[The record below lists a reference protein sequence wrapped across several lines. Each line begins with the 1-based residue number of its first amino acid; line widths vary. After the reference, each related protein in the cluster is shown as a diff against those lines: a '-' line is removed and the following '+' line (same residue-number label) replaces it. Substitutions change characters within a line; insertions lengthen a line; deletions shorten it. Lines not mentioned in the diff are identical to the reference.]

1 MQLRL
6 SNELRQRK
14 IAIAVDWIIA
24 DMLAVRQGS
33 IGRIRYILKDGL
45 KYFPLYGFY
54 FRQVCSPTVVF
65 GDVTCEGKR
74 KVIYEYCHQNS

>member
-33 IGRIRYILKDGL
+33 IGQIRYILKDGL

-54 FRQVCSPTVVF
+54 FRQVC
-65 GDVTCEGKR
+65 
-74 KVIYEYCHQNS
+74 